1 MVDINGMQMGETLPL
16 SEKTQWEAPENRD
29 GYEQAMMITAATG
42 KLFEITTLHAQNG
55 AISGFTITR
64 TK

>member
-1 MVDINGMQMGETLPL
+1 MIDIDGMQVGETFPL

-29 GYEQAMMITAATG
+29 GYDMAMQITAATG
-42 KLFEITTLHAQNG
+42 KLFEITTLRAQNG